1 MLHVSS
7 STVKRRIVQYGLE
20 SMTDY
25 SDITDLQLDMITNQF
40 IINHLCSGEKSFE
53 GYLRQMG

>member
-1 MLHVSS
+1 MLRVFS

-40 IINHLCSGEKSFE
+40 IINHPYVQVKKALKDT
-53 GYLRQMG
+53 